1 MLRPGDRTVKLKLNK
16 AGREQMKSCEPRQI
30 RITGDGAKQ
39 VKFDLR
45 RNTATCR
52 PKPIDLSRAETC
64 DFIALDDGASA
75 QDSLCML
82 PFPDDLHTVA
92 QRGSAT
98 GSAGRLRR
106 GGDAAQRPRR
116 PRSRPRTTT

>member
-16 AGREQMKSCEPRQI
+16 AGREQMKSCEASQI

-52 PKPIDLSRAETC
+52 PKPIDLSHAETC
-64 DFIALDDGASA
+64 GFIALDDGASA

-82 PFPDDLHTVA
+82 PFPDDLHTV
-92 QRGSAT
+92 GP
-98 GSAGRLRR
+98 AGV
-106 GGDAAQRPRR
+106 RR
-116 PRSRPRTTT
+116 PVG